1 MIEYE
6 IETWESGG
14 FVRDSLV
21 HAFGCLG
28 EAMVRLAL
36 QDPAIRRQCTNAS
49 VRVRDEQGR
58 TRSLVDVGLGGGQ
71 TTLWRGEFPDEF
83 ALRYTHQDFRGALAI
98 GFHLESG
105 RLLGVAIS
113 EFAGNALSGAQWAR
127 TVTRRLHERHSQ
139 PPVVFTTSSASH

>member
-28 EAMVRLAL
+28 EAIVRLAL
-36 QDPAIRRQCTNAS
+36 QDVAIRRQCENGAVEDKDDNA
-49 VRVRDEQGR
+49 RP
-58 TRSLVDVGLGGGQ
+58 RSLVDVGLGGGQ
-71 TTLWRGEFPDEF
+71 ATLWRGELPDEF
-83 ALRYTHQDFRGALAI
+83 ALRYSHQDFRGALAI
-98 GFHLESG
+98 GFHLESE

-127 TVTRRLHERHSQ
+127 TLTRRLNERNSQ
-139 PPVVFTTSSASH
+139 PPIVFTTSTSSH